1 MPEMLY
7 REAIRQA
14 LIEEMER
21 DPSVFVMGEEVA
33 EYEGTFRVTEGLLKQ
48 FGDQRVVDTPISEEA
63 FTGMAVGAAMSG
75 LRPVVEYMTI
85 NFSLPA
91 FDQIIN
97 HAAKMYYMSGGQFS
111 VPLVLRG
118 PQGPGVQLSAQH
130 SQSMETFFVH
140 VPGLKVVAPGTGAD
154 AKGLLKSAIRDN
166 NPVVYLEQAALYNTK
181 FEVPGGEHLVPI
193 GVADVKRPGRDVT
206 IITYSHM
213 LAVSLHAAEQLA
225 REGIEAEV
233 VDLRTLVPMDM
244 QTVAESVTRTHRVV
258 VATEDARTGSFAAE
272 IMARVY
278 EELFDELDAPVER
291 VTGED
296 VPIPY
301 SRPLEQLAVPNEQSV
316 VAAVKRTLWREGSA
330 PLGIG
335 GPNGRADDAENGRRD
350 GGRYGSPL
358 AQERR

>member
-1 MPEMLY
+1 MPEIVY
-7 REAIRQA
+7 REAIRRA

-21 DPSVFVMGEEVA
+21 DPSVFVIGEEVA
-33 EYEGTFRVTEGLLKQ
+33 EYEGTFRVTEGLLKR
-48 FGDQRVVDTPISEEA
+48 FGELRVVDTPISEEA

-130 SQSMETFFVH
+130 SQSLETFFAH
-140 VPGLKVVAPGTGAD
+140 VPGLKVVA
-154 AKGLLKSAIRDN
+154 
-166 NPVVYLEQAALYNTK
+166 Q
-181 FEVPGGEHLVPI
+181 
-193 GVADVKRPGRDVT
+193 
-206 IITYSHM
+206 
-213 LAVSLHAAEQLA
+213 
-225 REGIEAEV
+225 
-233 VDLRTLVPMDM
+233 
-244 QTVAESVTRTHRVV
+244 SVTRTDRAVG
-258 VATEDARTGSFAAE
+258 ATEDARTGSFAAE
-272 IMARVY
+272 VMARIY

-316 VAAVKRTLWREGSA
+316 VAAVKRTLWREG
-330 PLGIG
+330 
-335 GPNGRADDAENGRRD
+335 
-350 GGRYGSPL
+350 
-358 AQERR
+358 